1 MQLTDS
7 EKTLLDALKELPPN
21 IIYTDAEK
29 KTVFKGFRL
38 YTGSKVE
45 SISWVGDRGIL
56 SVNLGDGARGSVHVS
71 LENSK
76 VLPRCSCKTYLSDG
90 NCEHTVCALLTVI
103 HLLKPKVFKMNTEDL
118 RYREHLLAGL
128 GKDPS
133 GGRGAYSEITAVS
146 TGVSTVAA
154 DELPKGVPGRMPAFR
169 ILLEGVDGRLK
180 GYVERGGERIDSPSN
195 ARLLPAELMYLVSF
209 ARREDMSLPLSIFLR
224 KWGKDYPVFFQEG
237 NAIHNIRWQDDI
249 PCKTWTEFDASKT
262 EILVRKG
269 CAMAGDPVQAAL
281 IGNFAINSDR
291 TRMCYVKERQGWEL
305 WNAMRDV
312 YIQDPRMSVEG
323 GDVKDRSLHIPKE
336 VFGRFPLSFPAA
348 VDGEP
353 IPFVMF
359 KVRGKVV
366 EPPVFP
372 VTAYRLSVSRHD
384 ENEQQFVI
392 KPELE
397 TGAHLFEPSRRLM
410 SFVRAVEWGRIPVS
424 LRTRKRKPILY
435 GMFFQAMRSGKN
447 RKALDEAL
455 KKAINERTFGKPK
468 FASLARRLIRE
479 AAAKAGTEEVQLHFT
494 RQGWQLVKPERDK
507 EMLLFHIPFQVF
519 GPGIFER
526 VILGDSRM
534 VIGEEEFLTHLH
546 SLNSLAKDNG
556 IEVRVDDHP
565 IETAVW
571 EIEVDATKG
580 TIDWFEIRPEI
591 RCNGLAIEREVWE
604 QAIRGKGVV
613 YRNGKVQILDRSI
626 LDTLS
631 AIAGLGETFRGTGKA
646 PRGREIVSIPRL
658 RIIEL
663 FLLRKRGVSV
673 RFTPHDEE
681 VMHRLTEFNRIG
693 RKELPSGLKS
703 ELRQYQKEGYYW
715 LGFLYEHRFGACLA
729 DDMGLGKTI
738 QALAL
743 LGAIKEGK
751 IGTIPEKSGPSL
763 IVMPPSLLFNWE
775 KEIERFYPDL
785 KVYVY
790 RGKERSTVLEGYD
803 AVLTSYGLIRRD
815 IEKLKNVRFNAIIF
829 DEAQTIK
836 NIFAGTTGAVRL
848 LRGRFKVA
856 LTGTPIENHVG
867 EYFSIMDLV
876 LPGLLGDYREF
887 QEQARQDMSVF
898 LPGVTERTRPFV
910 LRRTK
915 ERILSELP
923 PKVEYDVYLELTE
936 RQKKFYNR
944 TVEEVRS
951 TIDEAYRSKTAS
963 QARVVALTAI
973 MKLRQICLTPELLV
987 PTQKEVSPKIEFLT
1001 DKLEELG
1008 VESHSSLV
1016 FSQFTSFLDLVEN
1029 ELRAKEFNIFRLDGS
1044 TPVIKRKN
1052 IVEEF
1057 QACENPSVFLLS
1069 LKAGGQGLNLTR
1081 ATYVFHLDPWWNP
1094 AVENQ
1099 ASDRSHRI
1107 GQKNKVIVT
1116 RLLMRH
1122 TVEEKMMALKQR
1134 KLSLYRALMDSPERS
1149 AGKAI
1154 TREDFNFLLGLD

>member
-1 MQLTDS
+1 
-7 EKTLLDALKELPPN
+7 
-21 IIYTDAEK
+21 
-29 KTVFKGFRL
+29 
-38 YTGSKVE
+38 
-45 SISWVGDRGIL
+45 
-56 SVNLGDGARGSVHVS
+56 
-71 LENSK
+71 
-76 VLPRCSCKTYLSDG
+76 
-90 NCEHTVCALLTVI
+90 
-103 HLLKPKVFKMNTEDL
+103 
-118 RYREHLLAGL
+118 
-128 GKDPS
+128 
-133 GGRGAYSEITAVS
+133 
-146 TGVSTVAA
+146 
-154 DELPKGVPGRMPAFR
+154 
-169 ILLEGVDGRLK
+169 
-180 GYVERGGERIDSPSN
+180 
-195 ARLLPAELMYLVSF
+195 
-209 ARREDMSLPLSIFLR
+209 
-224 KWGKDYPVFFQEG
+224 
-237 NAIHNIRWQDDI
+237 
-249 PCKTWTEFDASKT
+249 
-262 EILVRKG
+262 
-269 CAMAGDPVQAAL
+269 
-281 IGNFAINSDR
+281 
-291 TRMCYVKERQGWEL
+291 
-305 WNAMRDV
+305 
-312 YIQDPRMSVEG
+312 
-323 GDVKDRSLHIPKE
+323 
-336 VFGRFPLSFPAA
+336 
-348 VDGEP
+348 
-353 IPFVMF
+353 
-359 KVRGKVV
+359 
-366 EPPVFP
+366 
-372 VTAYRLSVSRHD
+372 
-384 ENEQQFVI
+384 
-392 KPELE
+392 
-397 TGAHLFEPSRRLM
+397 
-410 SFVRAVEWGRIPVS
+410 
-424 LRTRKRKPILY
+424 
-435 GMFFQAMRSGKN
+435 
-447 RKALDEAL
+447 
-455 KKAINERTFGKPK
+455 
-468 FASLARRLIRE
+468 
-479 AAAKAGTEEVQLHFT
+479 
-494 RQGWQLVKPERDK
+494 
-507 EMLLFHIPFQVF
+507 MLLFHIPLQVL

-526 VILGDSRM
+526 VVLGDSRM
-534 VIGEEEFLTHLH
+534 VIGEEEFLTHLQN
-546 SLNSLAKDNG
+546 LNSLASENG
-556 IEVRVDDHP
+556 IDVR
-565 IETAVW
+565 IEGHSIESAVW
-571 EIEVDATKG
+571 EIEIDATQG

-591 RCNGLAIEREVWE
+591 RCNGMTIEREVWE
-604 QAIRGKGVV
+604 QAIRGKGVM
-613 YRNGKVQILDRSI
+613 YRNGMVQILDRKI

-631 AIAGLGETFRGTGKA
+631 AIAGLGETPGRTGKGSRA
-646 PRGREIVSIPRL
+646 REIVSIPRL

-681 VMHRLTEFNRIG
+681 IMHRLTEFDRIEK
-693 RKELPSGLKS
+693 RELPSGLRS

-743 LGAIKEGK
+743 LGAIREGK
-751 IGTIPEKSGPSL
+751 IGMVRENRGPSL
-763 IVMPPSLLFNWE
+763 IIMPPSLLFNWE

-785 KVYVY
+785 RVYVY

-815 IEKLKNVRFNAIIF
+815 IERLKNVRFNAIIF

-836 NIFAGTTGAVRL
+836 NIFAGTTGAVRRL
-848 LRGRFKVA
+848 QGRFKVA

-898 LPGVTERTRPFV
+898 LPSVTERTRPFV

-915 ERILSELP
+915 ERILKELP
-923 PKVEYDVYLELTE
+923 PKVENDVYLELTE

-987 PTQKEVSPKIEFLT
+987 QAQKELSPKIEFLT
-1001 DKLEELG
+1001 EKLEELS

-1029 ELRAKEFNIFRLDGS
+1029 ELKARKFHLFRLDGS
-1044 TPVIKRKN
+1044 TPVIKRKK

-1057 QACENPSVFLLS
+1057 QACEEPSVFLLS

-1154 TREDFNFLLGLD
+1154 TREDFNFLLGLE